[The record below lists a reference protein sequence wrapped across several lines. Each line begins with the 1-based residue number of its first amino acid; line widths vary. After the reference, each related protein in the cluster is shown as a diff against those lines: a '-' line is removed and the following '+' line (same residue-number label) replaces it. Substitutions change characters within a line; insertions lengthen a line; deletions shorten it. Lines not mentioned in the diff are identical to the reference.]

1 MSGFRLPC
9 INKEMSLR
17 LKVIIKDCC
26 LFLEGDRR
34 FIYIRTVAW
43 VVQEIERKEGKKIE
57 GVMIARCTLY
67 LTFQHIITVPDLI
80 RPISSNTMLTRHGLV
95 CTEVGKIRGGHP
107 NQLRTTVETLIMHNV
122 GRRSILCIIT
132 YLHYQIKVCISRK
145 DGPSSTC
152 N

>member
-80 RPISSNTMLTRHGLV
+80 RPISSNTMLTCHGLCHKTSWWV
-95 CTEVGKIRGGHP
+95 INPKSLSQVYIRFISGLYQVYNGFMVG
-107 NQLRTTVETLIMHNV
+107 NT
-122 GRRSILCIIT
+122 
-132 YLHYQIKVCISRK
+132 
-145 DGPSSTC
+145 
-152 N
+152 